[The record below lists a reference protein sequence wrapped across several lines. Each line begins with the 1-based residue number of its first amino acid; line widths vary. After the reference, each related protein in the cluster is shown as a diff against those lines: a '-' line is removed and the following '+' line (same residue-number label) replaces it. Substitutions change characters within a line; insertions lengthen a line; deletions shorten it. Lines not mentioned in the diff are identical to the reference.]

1 MVSPTTVSSL
11 PFTSVFSSPV
21 FTSCNNQPQQQQP
34 IQSKPL
40 LQTQQ
45 PAFKTIQ
52 QTSVS
57 QPLIAQQQSTVV
69 INQQQP
75 LTPFMR
81 HNSNQGNNVV
91 TDLQRHSQQQ
101 QQQLQQQQ
109 HQQQQQQND
118 NTFSVLADWSPATT
132 GTDDTDEINQAAQ
145 TLASMAASVSA
156 VPSTGATWVPPPG
169 GSTTDSGSDTT
180 SPRPQILGQYGP
192 GDNKKGECSVVVFT
206 IHCYSLAASK
216 KQGHVWW
223 CSGIKLA
230 KAKTVTIE
238 CSGGSRIF
246 GGRVANW
253 LSRNFLIRSSVT

>member
-1 MVSPTTVSSL
+1 MQAKQNVLAPSSPQFSVASPVVSATTVSSL

-21 FTSCNNQPQQQQP
+21 FTSCNNQPQQQQQP

-101 QQQLQQQQ
+101 QQQLQQQ
-109 HQQQQQQND
+109 HQQQQQNA

-192 GDNKKGECSVVVFT
+192 GDNKKGEYSVVVVF
-206 IHCYSLAASK
+206 
-216 KQGHVWW
+216 
-223 CSGIKLA
+223 
-230 KAKTVTIE
+230 
-238 CSGGSRIF
+238 F
-246 GGRVANW
+246 
-253 LSRNFLIRSSVT
+253 

>member
-1 MVSPTTVSSL
+1 MASATTVSSL

-21 FTSCNNQPQQQQP
+21 FTSCNNQPQQQQQP

-45 PAFKTIQ
+45 PMFKTIQ
-52 QTSVS
+52 QTNVS
-57 QPLIAQQQSTVV
+57 QPLVVQQQSAVV
-69 INQQQP
+69 INQQQT

-81 HNSNQGNNVV
+81 QNSNQVNNVV
-91 TDLQRHSQQQ
+91 TDLQRHPQ

-109 HQQQQQQND
+109 QHQQQQSD

-145 TLASMAASVSA
+145 TLASTAASVSA

-192 GDNKKGECSVVVFT
+192 GDNKKGKYSVVVF
-206 IHCYSLAASK
+206 
-216 KQGHVWW
+216 
-223 CSGIKLA
+223 
-230 KAKTVTIE
+230 
-238 CSGGSRIF
+238 
-246 GGRVANW
+246 
-253 LSRNFLIRSSVT
+253 

>member
-1 MVSPTTVSSL
+1 M
-11 PFTSVFSSPV
+11 

-101 QQQLQQQQ
+101 QQQLQQQ
-109 HQQQQQQND
+109 HQQQQQND

-192 GDNKKGECSVVVFT
+192 GDNKKGEYSVVVVFLRST
-206 IHCYSLAASK
+206 IVILWQHLRNKFMS
-216 KQGHVWW
+216 GG
-223 CSGIKLA
+223 CSGMTFA
-230 KAKTVTIE
+230 KAQMAIILYLTT
-238 CSGGSRIF
+238 
-246 GGRVANW
+246 
-253 LSRNFLIRSSVT
+253 SRN